1 MTQFVAVDMLDNPP
15 QAALA
20 YGVFD
25 LDPLSAQ
32 TAVAL
37 FLGLGQLAA
46 FGLFDRYAQI
56 VQCQTGVGRVG
67 FFPGAR
73 IDFNPALAEN
83 GDVGLRAAQM
93 RVAVLYSVN
102 ILIVNDLN
110 LDYVFFSWPS

>member
-46 FGLFDRYAQI
+46 FGLFDRHTQV
-56 VQCQTGVGRVG
+56 VQFQAGVGRVG
-67 FFPGAR
+67 LFFDAR

-83 GDVGLRAAQM
+83 SDVGLCAAQM
-93 RVAVLYSVN
+93 RVAVFNSVEF
-102 ILIVNDLN
+102 LIINDLY
-110 LDYVFFSWPS
+110 LDYVFFL